1 MITSIEMVE
10 STQLSRLAGMMHAGA
25 GAGARK
31 PELSHL
37 LTSVGR
43 LSIRRSEVRLEE
55 LNPKLDFV
63 RLPTSDVGTVVALR
77 CPGGTGLAD
86 DTVAA
91 DFAPQVPTRSVAD
104 ELGWRNGG
112 GVLCN

>member
-1 MITSIEMVE
+1 
-10 STQLSRLAGMMHAGA
+10 MMHAGA

-43 LSIRRSEVRLEE
+43 LSIRRWEVPLEE

-63 RLPTSDVGTVVALR
+63 SPPVSHVVIAVSHRRHAAGLELAHALVSADLPE
-77 CPGGTGLAD
+77 
-86 DTVAA
+86 
-91 DFAPQVPTRSVAD
+91 QVPTRPDAD
-104 ELGWRNGG
+104 ELNCGNRGD
-112 GVLCN
+112 VLCS